1 MAKRPRHPEVDQE
14 HTTATKPK
22 NQILA
27 ASLESLDDLAV
38 QFGCDLLGIER
49 TRDPGIGDL
58 DQLEPTPDECRL
70 QARANRLD
78 LRQLGH
84 GASVARGPR
93 YASVSRMTPPV
104 LGLSSV
110 SS

>member
-1 MAKRPRHPEVDQE
+1 MAKRPRHPEVNQE
-14 HTTATKPK
+14 HPTATKPE

-27 ASLESLDDLAV
+27 ASLEGLDDLSV
-38 QFGCDLLGIER
+38 QLGRHLLGIER

-58 DQLEPTPDECRL
+58 DPLEPSPDECRL

-78 LRQLGH
+78 LWQLGH
-84 GASVARGPR
+84 GASVARCQR